1 MKKTR
6 VYEINNLYNIPNL
19 EFIKILKNNLN
30 ILVKTNFS
38 IVTEEEKILIIE
50 YMDNNYSNLK
60 IKKDEIK
67 EDKKIKKRN
76 EIRKKMNKLKA
87 EEKKIIAKQF
97 YKLHKAI
104 NKFTKKNSNNP
115 NYQEKIEKIIEFI
128 KEL

>member
-6 VYEINNLYNIPNL
+6 VYEINNLYDIPNS

-50 YMDNNYSNLK
+50 YMNNNYSNLK

>member
-6 VYEINNLYNIPNL
+6 VYEINNLYDIPNS
-19 EFIKILKNNLN
+19 EFIKILKNDLN

-50 YMDNNYSNLK
+50 YMDNRYANLRITK
-60 IKKDEIK
+60 NETK

-76 EIRKKMNKLKA
+76 EIRKKMNKLKD